1 MENLYDSFAT
11 DKPTK
16 IHHLL
21 TASSVPRPVIGRL
34 VPYQEDNLAL
44 MTSSLQELAASKR
57 VLRQFSS
64 LNCQLPSLEDW
75 TKENDTLWK
84 GRSRDTTTASVT
96 GKGKHFFYRRWDR
109 PQSHRREAES
119 NGKQCMFTTSCICNN
134 LVFLQDP
141 CFFFSCNVISPPPLP
156 PCKTQSPKQTELCDI
171 NMILNLQF
179 YRMPNQ
185 WFQSSN
191 LTGCIPSS
199 LNSGAAIPLP
209 PSCDSGEAQHT

>member
-64 LNCQLPSLEDW
+64 LNCQLPSLEDQ
-75 TKENDTLWK
+75 TKENDILWK

-109 PQSHRREAES
+109 PQSHRRLNQMERNACS
-119 NGKQCMFTTSCICNN
+119 PLPVSVTTWYFYKT
-134 LVFLQDP
+134 LVFSFPAMLY
-141 CFFFSCNVISPPPLP
+141 LP
-156 PCKTQSPKQTELCDI
+156 HHYLHAKLKAQSKQNCLI
-171 NMILNLQF
+171 
-179 YRMPNQ
+179 
-185 WFQSSN
+185 
-191 LTGCIPSS
+191 
-199 LNSGAAIPLP
+199 
-209 PSCDSGEAQHT
+209 